1 VDENTAQLIG
11 IAVITL
17 AQVYAIQ
24 PWKYPFLAA
33 ILDLIA
39 RATAWLSWK
48 LGFVA
53 MHARESYYEVVA
65 YSE

>member
-1 VDENTAQLIG
+1 MDENTAQLIG

-17 AQVYAIQ
+17 AQVYAVA
-24 PWKYPFLAA
+24 PWKFPVLAG

-39 RATAWLSWK
+39 RITAWLSWH
-48 LGFVA
+48 LGFIA
-53 MHARESYYEVVA
+53 MRARDRYYQVVA